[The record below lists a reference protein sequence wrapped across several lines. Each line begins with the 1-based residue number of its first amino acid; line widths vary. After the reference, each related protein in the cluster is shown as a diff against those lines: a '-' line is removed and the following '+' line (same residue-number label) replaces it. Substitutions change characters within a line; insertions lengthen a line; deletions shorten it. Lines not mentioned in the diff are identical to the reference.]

1 MEPDDLRTPLRRGIA
16 AALEGLAEAPP
27 HTEGG
32 AAARLFVLQT
42 FGDALRASVDL
53 PAPLRRWMRDLRD
66 DDVCAAL
73 AVAAEEVPRWTTG
86 AMAETFSF
94 SLRRRDQIASA
105 LDALAWRSLVHAPG
119 VELERS
125 MSDLEQSLARYDA
138 SLKASRSEVDSLL
151 EERACLAD
159 RGWRSVLRDDREV
172 DESLLPETLPSDAIV
187 DAWLREGR
195 FHRSVEAA
203 ASRDPDFA
211 EDLAFLVAAASQ
223 DARRDPTLAVSFVA
237 RRWSQRSGARVRV
250 EVPVRPMVL
259 AAASEDAP
267 EDGTA
272 VSLGLLSP
280 LAAHASIDVA
290 EERATLTVHA
300 APGTV
305 SRLVVGERE
314 VRPDADGTCQIVLPT
329 SQESVSVVVHGADAT
344 EVVFDLA
351 FPQGL
356 EG

>member
-1 MEPDDLRTPLRRGIA
+1 MEPDDLRTQLRRGIA
-16 AALEGLAEAPP
+16 AAIEGLVEAPP
-27 HTEGG
+27 HNEGD

-42 FGDALRASVDL
+42 FGDALRASVEL
-53 PAPLRRWMRDLRD
+53 PRPLRRWMRDLRD
-66 DDVCAAL
+66 DDACAAL
-73 AVAAEEVPRWTTG
+73 AVAAEEVPRWTAG
-86 AMAETFSF
+86 AMEEAFSF

-105 LDALAWRSLVHAPG
+105 LEALAWRALVHSTG

-125 MSDLEQSLARYDA
+125 LSDLEHSLARYDA
-138 SLKASRSEVDSLL
+138 TLTASRSEVDSLL

-159 RGWRSVLRDDREV
+159 RGWRSGLRDDREV
-172 DESLLPETLPSDAIV
+172 DEALLPEILPSDAIV

-195 FHRSVEAA
+195 FHRSVEAT

-223 DARRDPTLAVSFVA
+223 DARRDPTISLSFVA

-259 AAASEDAP
+259 AAATEDAP
-267 EDGTA
+267 EDSTA

-290 EERATLTVHA
+290 DGRATLTVHA

-305 SRLVVGERE
+305 SRLVAGDRE
-314 VRPDADGTCQIVLPT
+314 AGPDADGTCQIVVPT
-329 SQESVSVVVHGADAT
+329 SQESVSVAVHEADAT
-344 EVVFDLA
+344 EVVFDLT
-351 FPQGL
+351 FPPEL